1 MFLEFIY
8 LYTTHLNRSSVYI
21 ITDVTFSFSTFITEH
36 VTLFVFLDSV
46 YGKACT
52 MINCVN
58 SVRIGLFNSLDL
70 HKTMHLHMV
79 NISYLSI
86 ISLGIIY
93 VIKLNMTL

>member
-36 VTLFVFLDSV
+36 VTLIVFLDSV
-46 YGKACT
+46 YGKDCT

-58 SVRIGLFNSLDL
+58 SVRIGVGQTF
-70 HKTMHLHMV
+70 
-79 NISYLSI
+79 I
-86 ISLGIIY
+86 
-93 VIKLNMTL
+93 